1 MRVFS
6 WCIGYNYTQC
16 EGVELEGSE
25 CEGGSRCRGECMDRV
40 GVWLCGV
47 GVREGA
53 WGGGGGGENRSGSVG
68 KDR

>member
-25 CEGGSRCRGECMDRV
+25 CEGGEQV
-40 GVWLCGV
+40 
-47 GVREGA
+47 
-53 WGGGGGGENRSGSVG
+53 
-68 KDR
+68 